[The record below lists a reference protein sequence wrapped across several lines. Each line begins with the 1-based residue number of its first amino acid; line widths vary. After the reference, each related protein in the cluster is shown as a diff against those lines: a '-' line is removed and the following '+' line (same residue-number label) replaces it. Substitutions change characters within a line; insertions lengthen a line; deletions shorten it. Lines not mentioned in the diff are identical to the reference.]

1 MIKRKRFSLGIES
14 IVYTAGGAFLGLVL
28 FNSTEGAII
37 GGLIGFVISLRF

>member
-1 MIKRKRFSLGIES
+1 MSQRIKFSLGIES
-14 IVYTAGGAFLGLVL
+14 IVYSVGGAFLGFAL